1 LEKLLPINR
10 LIAVTVFAVPA
21 YFNDKQKHATR
32 MAAAYAGIKV
42 QRLLPEPTAA
52 AISFGVDKV
61 KEGDARTIMV
71 FDFGGGTFDLSVLTI
86 SGGQFIE
93 QGKGGNMWLGGEDI
107 DRSIEDFVL
116 KETERE
122 YDIEDIAQVIDN
134 QESEVKNRFLGELKA
149 AVEQAK
155 ISLSDK
161 KEAYIELLGLLRDS
175 DGDLLDVDVVLTR
188 EQFELIIQPVV
199 ENAMELT
206 AKLLDDIYFTPDLI
220 DNVLL
225 VGGSSKIPCIVK
237 AVEGMFGQDK
247 VLAHERP
254 MLAIAEGA
262 AILSHRLSDSYECM
276 GCESTVSQSDT
287 VCSKCGFDLEKH
299 TINQGVFDIVHSA
312 AHDYYVVLENGDK
325 YLFIEKNTPLPCEQ
339 TDMFKLVDS
348 NQQLVHM
355 KFFNIV
361 NHKEE
366 SIGDFWL
373 EIDKK
378 IILDYRNALSEEVW
392 DQPLNIEVTL
402 KIDENNLVEVASSLK
417 ELPKVELTKTLSRGK
432 ADEKLFMTLE
442 AMINEVNTKEY
453 DIYTIEDMTMRIIST
468 IKDIH
473 GVINKKTGQVIES
486 VYNFVEMKLD
496 KAKRLAEEGVNSYS
510 LFYYAKTLLENFRM
524 ALQPKEQSKLHKKI
538 EHLKKMNHSGTY
550 EKNIDA
556 YDDLNEFLDE
566 FPILNHLMS
575 ITKAARLCDEH
586 EPSRAQKFYNSINNI
601 LEETGKQNYERIAF
615 ILAEILP
622 EVDNLIEQYDYKT
635 GIIQKG
641 ITR

>member
-247 VLAHERP
+247 VLAHE
-254 MLAIAEGA
+254 
-262 AILSHRLSDSYECM
+262 
-276 GCESTVSQSDT
+276 
-287 VCSKCGFDLEKH
+287 
-299 TINQGVFDIVHSA
+299 
-312 AHDYYVVLENGDK
+312 
-325 YLFIEKNTPLPCEQ
+325 
-339 TDMFKLVDS
+339 
-348 NQQLVHM
+348 
-355 KFFNIV
+355 
-361 NHKEE
+361 
-366 SIGDFWL
+366 
-373 EIDKK
+373 
-378 IILDYRNALSEEVW
+378 
-392 DQPLNIEVTL
+392 
-402 KIDENNLVEVASSLK
+402 
-417 ELPKVELTKTLSRGK
+417 
-432 ADEKLFMTLE
+432 
-442 AMINEVNTKEY
+442 
-453 DIYTIEDMTMRIIST
+453 
-468 IKDIH
+468 
-473 GVINKKTGQVIES
+473 
-486 VYNFVEMKLD
+486 
-496 KAKRLAEEGVNSYS
+496 
-510 LFYYAKTLLENFRM
+510 
-524 ALQPKEQSKLHKKI
+524 
-538 EHLKKMNHSGTY
+538 
-550 EKNIDA
+550 
-556 YDDLNEFLDE
+556 
-566 FPILNHLMS
+566 
-575 ITKAARLCDEH
+575 
-586 EPSRAQKFYNSINNI
+586 
-601 LEETGKQNYERIAF
+601 
-615 ILAEILP
+615 
-622 EVDNLIEQYDYKT
+622 
-635 GIIQKG
+635 
-641 ITR
+641 